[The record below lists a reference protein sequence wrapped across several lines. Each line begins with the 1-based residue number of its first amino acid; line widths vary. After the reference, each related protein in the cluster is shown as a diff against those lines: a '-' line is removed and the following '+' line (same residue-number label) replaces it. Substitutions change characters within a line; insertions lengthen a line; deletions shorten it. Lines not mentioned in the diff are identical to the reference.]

1 MLMKTPFYKSSR
13 TLGIVALAA
22 ISLLAIT
29 PDASAKD
36 KDDRRGP
43 SKKPS
48 SSSRSWFGDRGR
60 GHDHRDHRDDDDR
73 RRFFAH
79 PRTSWSVTLGNGYAG
94 RGYYYGP
101 PNAPYY
107 YQGTGVSYY
116 SSRERVPYDYWR
128 GARLAEMNAAVQSE
142 LRRRGYYRGP
152 VDGRLGPASKSAIS
166 RYQSSRGLAV
176 TGNVNNQ
183 TLSALGIR

>member
-1 MLMKTPFYKSSR
+1 MRTPFLLNPK
-13 TLGIVALAA
+13 TLAA
-22 ISLLAIT
+22 ATFTVLALLIVT
-29 PDASAKD
+29 PDANARD
-36 KDDRRGP
+36 RDDRRP
-43 SKKPS
+43 P
-48 SSSRSWFGDRGR
+48 FGFFGRDRDR
-60 GHDHRDHRDDDDR
+60 HDHHRPDRDDDHR

-79 PRTSWSVTLGNGYAG
+79 PRSSWSITLGNGYAG

-101 PNAPYY
+101 PDAPYY
-107 YQGTGVSYY
+107 YQGSGVAFY
-116 SSRERVPYDYWR
+116 SSRDRVPYDYWR
-128 GARLAEMNAAVQSE
+128 GARLAELNAAVQSE

-183 TLSALGIR
+183 TLRALGIR

>member
-1 MLMKTPFYKSSR
+1 MRTSSLSPLKT
-13 TLGIVALAA
+13 VAASTLAA
-22 ISLLAIT
+22 LTLLSFAPT
-29 PDASAKD
+29 ASADPKPPFGFF
-36 KDDRRGP
+36 R
-43 SKKPS
+43 KPS
-48 SSSRSWFGDRGR
+48 RPDH
-60 GHDHRDHRDDDDR
+60 HDHHRHDRDDDHR

-79 PRTSWSVTLGNGYAG
+79 PRSSWSITLGNGYAG

-101 PNAPYY
+101 PDAPYY
-107 YQGTGVSYY
+107 YQGSGVAFY
-116 SSRERVPYDYWR
+116 SSRDRVPYDYWR
-128 GARLAEMNAAVQSE
+128 GARLAELNAAVQSE

-183 TLSALGIR
+183 TLRALGIR

>member
-1 MLMKTPFYKSSR
+1 MRTPFLLNPK
-13 TLGIVALAA
+13 TLAA
-22 ISLLAIT
+22 ATFAALTLLTVT
-29 PDASAKD
+29 PDASARD
-36 KDDRRGP
+36 RDDRRP
-43 SKKPS
+43 P
-48 SSSRSWFGDRGR
+48 FGFFGRDRDR
-60 GHDHRDHRDDDDR
+60 DRDRDRHDHHHGRDDDAR

-79 PRTSWSVTLGNGYAG
+79 PRSSWGITLGVGYAG

-101 PNAPYY
+101 PDAPYY
-107 YQGTGVSYY
+107 YQGSGVSYY
-116 SSRERVPYDYWR
+116 SSRDRVPYDYWR
-128 GARLAEMNAAVQSE
+128 GARLAELNAAVQSE

-183 TLSALGIR
+183 TLRALGIR